1 MSKVLVT
8 EAYLEDIA
16 DAIREKNGTV
26 NTYTPAEMAEA
37 ISEISGG
44 SGTDVSDTTAV
55 ASDVA
60 SGKYFYTAQGVK
72 TEGTLVS
79 PWTKVGETWEL
90 TLEDYTSTSA
100 VSAGSKS
107 YGTSIVNK
115 DKIIWVRIRD
125 KAGKR
130 AGYFAGSDSFI
141 INTNKANGSTSTYTT
156 AGRFIHRYTSSN
168 AWGSAVGSYGVY
180 AYSVSN
186 AGNLTLRKCY
196 NATYSL
202 KIEGTYLID
211 VFTLDYPAS
220 YGPVFSM
227 PDYVEPES

>member
-1 MSKVLVT
+1 MTATIKYKGATIATANNNTKTLLT
-8 EAYLEDIA
+8 KKKYLEDDITIE
-16 DAIREKNGTV
+16 DVT
-26 NTYTPAEMAEA
+26 
-37 ISEISGG
+37 SGG
-44 SGTDVSDTTAV
+44 GSS
-55 ASDVA
+55 
-60 SGKYFYTAQGVK
+60 
-72 TEGTLVS
+72 
-79 PWTKVGETWEL
+79 WTKVGETWEL
-90 TLEDYTSTSA
+90 TLENYTSTSA

-141 INTNKANGSTSTYTT
+141 INTNKANGSTSAYAT

-168 AWGSAVGSYGVY
+168 AWGSAVGSYGLY

-196 NATYSL
+196 SSSYSL

-211 VFTLDYPAS
+211 VFTLDYPSGYPSIFDITA
-220 YGPVFSM
+220 VTT
-227 PDYVEPES
+227 